1 MSHIVGYL
9 EVSESCDRAG
19 VLATIRSEA
28 EHGGDGYFGGVKW
41 HDEVKP
47 LESRDAAEK
56 WISDHDKG
64 WYDDHAVRFCSYYK
78 AKQTKKIEEYQS
90 KIKET
95 REKADKYV
103 VEHSVR
109 KQKAAYIGCGK
120 CGSKIAKEY
129 LRSEY
134 CPVCRNDLRSKTT
147 IDTLNG
153 YEEKIKGLYAKIEE
167 EKKKQKDAKVVL
179 WLVKY
184 EYHC

>member
-9 EVSESCDRAG
+9 EVSEKCNRTD
-19 VLATIRSEA
+19 VLSRIMEEA
-28 EHGGDGYFGGVKW
+28 EREGDGYPGWVKW
-41 HDEVKP
+41 HEEVSP
-47 LESRDAAEK
+47 LENRDAAER

-64 WYDDHAVRFCSYYK
+64 WYDDHAVRFYSYYK
-78 AKQTKKIEEYQS
+78 AKQTKKMEEYQS

-95 REKADKYV
+95 RDKADKYV

-120 CGSKIAKEY
+120 CGSKIAEEY

-153 YEEKIKGLYAKIEE
+153 YEEKIKSLQQKIEE
-167 EKKKQKDAKVVL
+167 EKKKQKDARVTL